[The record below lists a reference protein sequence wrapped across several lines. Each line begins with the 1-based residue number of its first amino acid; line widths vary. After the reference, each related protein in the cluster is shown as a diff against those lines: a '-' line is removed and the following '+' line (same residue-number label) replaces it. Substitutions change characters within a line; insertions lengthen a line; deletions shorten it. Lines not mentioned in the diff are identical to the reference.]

1 MNPQETDIEH
11 RYEALKRKAFADAP
25 ELTVTELVA
34 LQATTG
40 KRVLLCDVRTDAEF
54 AVSTLPGA
62 RLRAELEADLTAAR
76 GDADTT
82 VVCFCTI
89 GARSGAATLALRRQG
104 INALNLRGSVLAWTH
119 AGGELVE
126 PATGQP
132 TRRVHTYAADWSLQ
146 APGYEA
152 VVFERPP
159 HARTLLSLVRD
170 KARALFGA

>member
-1 MNPQETDIEH
+1 MESKQEEIES
-11 RYEALKRKAFADAP
+11 RYLALKRKAFADAP
-25 ELTVTELVA
+25 ELTVAELLA
-34 LQATTG
+34 LRSGG

-62 RLRAELEADLTAAR
+62 RLRSELDADLLAAR

-126 PATGQP
+126 PATGQL

-146 APGYEA
+146 AAGYEA
-152 VVFERPP
+152 IVFERPP
-159 HARTLLSLVRD
+159 HARSLLSLMRD